1 MNHLLKIK
9 LCEIRIFEAHHEISE
24 LQRYFESDLTRKMFI
39 NDIVF
44 LEEKKNKF
52 NKELVLKE
60 LPEDAFLVLPLFN
73 RARSSNTGIVILGV
87 KPFGDS
93 YSSKEIEVIAGFLLN
108 LEIHIKYIH
117 TYEQINELTINLD
130 KKVDEK
136 TIEYNNLINQQKE
149 FIGLISHEI
158 KSPIANAI
166 FQADSLLDDIEAETI
181 SRDEISEQLRTL
193 NTQLIHVGDLTSKL
207 FSVQYFDI
215 HAVSLFKEKV
225 QIGYM
230 LQTEFDVYSRVNKHI
245 QFINQISN
253 TIGFISVDRIQ
264 FQQVIANILGNA
276 IKFLDKKNS
285 VIIVE
290 AFTEK

>member
-1 MNHLLKIK
+1 MNQIFKIR
-9 LCEIRIFEAHHEISE
+9 LCEIRIFEAHGEISE
-24 LQRYFESDLTRKMFI
+24 LQKYFESDLSRKIFV

-52 NKELVLKE
+52 NKTLVLKE
-60 LPEDAFLVLPLFN
+60 LSEDAFLVLPLFN
-73 RARSSNTGIVILGV
+73 RARDINMGIVILGV

-93 YSSKEIEVIAGFLLN
+93 YSSQEVEVITNFLLS
-108 LEIHIKYIH
+108 LEIHIKYIY
-117 TYEQINELTINLD
+117 TYRQINELTINLD

-166 FQADSLLDDIEAETI
+166 FQTDSLLDDMETEDI
-181 SRDEISEQLRTL
+181 SYNDISEQLRTI
-193 NTQLIHVGDLTSKL
+193 NAQLIHVGDLTSKL

-253 TIGFISVDRIQ
+253 AIGFVSVDRIQ

-290 AFTEK
+290 AFIEK